1 MSAALLDRGRAALV
15 VVDVQEA
22 FRGAVLDFERV
33 AQRAG
38 VLAQGAR
45 ILGLPLIVT
54 EQYPQG
60 LGDTVTPL
68 LEHLEGVPRRAKTVF
83 SAARAEGFSLEGR
96 DQAVVCGIEA
106 HVCVSQTV
114 LDLLAAGTQ
123 VHVARDAVSSRSAT
137 DLAAG
142 LERMEH
148 AGAVISSVEM
158 ALLEI
163 VGEAGTAEFKAI
175 QGLIK

>member
-1 MSAALLDRGRAALV
+1 MSAELLERERAALV

-22 FRGAVLDFERV
+22 FRGAVLDFDRV
-33 AQRAG
+33 AQRSA

-45 ILGLPLIVT
+45 ILGLPIVVT

-60 LGDTVTPL
+60 LGATVTPL
-68 LEHLEGVPRRAKTVF
+68 LEHLEGVARLPKTAF
-83 SAARAEGFSLEGR
+83 AATRAEGFSLDGR
-96 DQAVVCGIEA
+96 DQALVCGIEA

-114 LDLLAAGTQ
+114 LDLLAGGTQ
-123 VHVARDAVSSRSAT
+123 VHVARDAVSARSQT
-137 DLAAG
+137 DLDAG
-142 LERMEH
+142 LERMER
-148 AGAVISSVEM
+148 AGAVLSSVEM

-163 VGEAGTAEFKAI
+163 VGAAGSAEFKAI